1 MNGNENCVTQRETI
15 PLTAKVQFSI
25 FQLIAFVLTWCQM
38 NYLCYGSSC
47 FNGKPLINSHMLLTQ
62 RQTTT
67 VQSLGIEG
75 SKSLE
80 LAGTRTNAEE
90 VKIGFI

>member
-1 MNGNENCVTQRETI
+1 
-15 PLTAKVQFSI
+15 
-25 FQLIAFVLTWCQM
+25 
-38 NYLCYGSSC
+38 
-47 FNGKPLINSHMLLTQ
+47 MLLTQ

-67 VQSLGIEG
+67 VQSLGTEG